1 MHARITPCLHSNTGA
16 NTHICTAQACSNEA
30 ALCIRV
36 EYVAKSNANRS
47 VEDSDID
54 SYRDIIISLFRARKS
69 LRKSDVNAAVKRV
82 MGEEIPTDIYIR
94 VMKSLAVQRAGSW
107 TFKGN

>member
-54 SYRDIIISLFRARKS
+54 PYRDIIISFVQ
-69 LRKSDVNAAVKRV
+69 VNAAVKRV